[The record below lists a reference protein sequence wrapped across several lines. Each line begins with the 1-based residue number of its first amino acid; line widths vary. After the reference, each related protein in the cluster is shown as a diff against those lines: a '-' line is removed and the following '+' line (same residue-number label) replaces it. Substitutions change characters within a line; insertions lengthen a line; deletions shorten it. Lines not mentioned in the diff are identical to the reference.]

1 MEGPHLFA
9 AVLAVALVGLVAAS
23 RIRVACPSWGG
34 FAGSMPSASGST
46 ADPSDN
52 PDRMAPRST
61 YIEPSFPTTPK
72 AAEGTNDGR
81 PADPNPGASA
91 S

>member
-1 MEGPHLFA
+1 MEGPDLLG

-23 RIRVACPSWGG
+23 RVRVAFPSWGG

-46 ADPSDN
+46 ADPSGI
-52 PDRMAPRST
+52 PDGMVPRST
-61 YIEPSFPTTPK
+61 TIEPSFPTTPE